1 MKTDDEVVRQ
11 ADFIFSILVPSEATS
26 LAQRF
31 ASRLTAKKS
40 TIYVDMNAIAPQTVR
55 SIAALFPDG
64 NFVDGSIVGTPPRS
78 RERVTTVY
86 VSGEHAQKVA
96 DLFQYTD
103 LIKTRLAG
111 NEIGQASAVKMC
123 YASLTKGF
131 TALGTQA
138 CITAKFFGL
147 DQIFFEELK
156 ESQPHTYETL
166 KRSIPN
172 MAPKSGRWVGE
183 MEEIAKTY
191 ESIGLT
197 PKMFQGAAETY
208 RFIAEET
215 PLGKEILEER
225 KHGQTLDEALEL
237 MVQSLDSTKKII

>member
-1 MKTDDEVVRQ
+1 MKTDDELVRQ

-31 ASRLTAKKS
+31 ASRVNEKKNI
-40 TIYVDMNAIAPQTVR
+40 IYVDMNAIAPQTVR
-55 SIAALFPDG
+55 SIAALFPHG
-64 NFVDGSIVGTPPRS
+64 NFVDGCITGPPPRS
-78 RERVTTVY
+78 RERITSVY

-111 NEIGQASAVKMC
+111 NEIGQASTVKMC
-123 YASLTKGF
+123 YSGVMKGF
-131 TALGTQA
+131 TSLEIQA
-138 CITAKFFGL
+138 CVTAKYFGL
-147 DQIFFEELK
+147 DQILFDEFK
-156 ESQPHTYETL
+156 ESQPHIYERLT
-166 KRSIPN
+166 RSIPN

-191 ESIGLT
+191 ESIGLS
-197 PKMFQGAAETY
+197 PKTFQGAAETY
-208 RFIAEET
+208 RFVAEDT

-237 MVQSLDSTKKII
+237 MVQSLDPNKKIL